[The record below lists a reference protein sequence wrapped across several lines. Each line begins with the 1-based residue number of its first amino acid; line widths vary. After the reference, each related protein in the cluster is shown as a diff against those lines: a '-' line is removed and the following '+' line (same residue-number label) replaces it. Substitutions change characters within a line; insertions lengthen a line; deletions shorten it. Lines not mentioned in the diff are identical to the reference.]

1 MDEWSEWA
9 WLQIDYLESPA
20 ALADVWDSYESGE
33 RD

>member
-1 MDEWSEWA
+1 MDEWSTWA
-9 WLQIDYLESPA
+9 WIQIDLLETE

>member
-9 WLQIDYLESPA
+9 WIQLDLLEVE
-20 ALADVWDSYESGE
+20 ALADVWDSYELGE